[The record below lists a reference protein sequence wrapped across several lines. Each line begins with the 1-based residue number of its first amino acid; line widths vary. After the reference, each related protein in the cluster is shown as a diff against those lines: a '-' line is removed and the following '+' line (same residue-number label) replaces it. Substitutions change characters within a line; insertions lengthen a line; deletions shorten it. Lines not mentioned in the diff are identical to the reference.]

1 MRRLFLLV
9 LFVSACTLAFADD
22 AAPFSVE
29 SDHYWV
35 SSETSK
41 AQADDVARLMEAC
54 FTLSNGIF
62 HFDPSQLPGK
72 MRVKIFR
79 DADGFNAYLQ
89 SLLSQTRADFVFVSY
104 SDPTRSELLGF
115 TKEEKSFQASLIHQG
130 TIQFLKAFIANP
142 PVWLREGLAT
152 YLEAS
157 VYDPKNGA
165 VSFAPNFLWLDTLKS
180 ILKGDGQPAPI
191 PIADLL
197 QLTREAA
204 QAQLDVFYP
213 EAWGFVAFLLGS
225 PIKAYNRM
233 LWDSI
238 SALDPKATLE
248 ENSRRVSRMAFS
260 WVDPARLDA
269 DFRAF
274 TLSVKT
280 PQDLLKD
287 GVDAYAAGDLD
298 AAEKAFAA
306 SLELAPDSNIAY
318 YYLGLISY
326 GRKNYD
332 RAEQMYEKAFELGM
346 SPGIVNYALGVNAFA
361 GGKYA
366 DAAKYLKF
374 SKDAEPASYAE
385 KVDALLKR
393 MEAVSKN

>member
-1 MRRLFLLV
+1 
-9 LFVSACTLAFADD
+9 
-22 AAPFSVE
+22 
-29 SDHYWV
+29 
-35 SSETSK
+35 
-41 AQADDVARLMEAC
+41 
-54 FTLSNGIF
+54 
-62 HFDPSQLPGK
+62 
-72 MRVKIFR
+72 
-79 DADGFNAYLQ
+79 
-89 SLLSQTRADFVFVSY
+89 
-104 SDPTRSELLGF
+104 
-115 TKEEKSFQASLIHQG
+115 
-130 TIQFLKAFIANP
+130 
-142 PVWLREGLAT
+142 
-152 YLEAS
+152 
-157 VYDPKNGA
+157 
-165 VSFAPNFLWLDTLKS
+165 
-180 ILKGDGQPAPI
+180 
-191 PIADLL
+191 
-197 QLTREAA
+197 
-204 QAQLDVFYP
+204 
-213 EAWGFVAFLLGS
+213 
-225 PIKAYNRM
+225 
-233 LWDSI
+233 
-238 SALDPKATLE
+238 
-248 ENSRRVSRMAFS
+248 MAFS